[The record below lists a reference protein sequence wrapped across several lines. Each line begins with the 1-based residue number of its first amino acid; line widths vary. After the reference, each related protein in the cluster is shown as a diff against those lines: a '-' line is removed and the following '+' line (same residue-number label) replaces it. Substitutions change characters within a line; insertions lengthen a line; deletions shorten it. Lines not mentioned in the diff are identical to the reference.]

1 MTEIDAGAFTAYVS
15 PEDSDLEAESWYV
28 NSRGYVVNNGGGT
41 YAMQRLHRVVMARAL
56 NRPLESWEL
65 IDHIDGDK
73 LNNRR
78 DNLRL
83 CNYRE
88 NAYNAGLYG
97 NNTTGYTGVYRL
109 GPKHRQPF
117 AAAITVNRKKMH
129 LGCFPTAEAAAD
141 AYEQAARQHAG
152 EFYRG
157 RR

>member
-1 MTEIDAGAFTAYVS
+1 MTEIEAGVFTAYVS
-15 PEDSDLEAESWYV
+15 SEDSDLEAESWYV
-28 NSRGYVVNNGGGT
+28 NSRGYVVNNGSGQ
-41 YAMQRLHRVVMARAL
+41 YAMQRLHRVVMARVAD
-56 NRPLESWEL
+56 RKLETWEL

-83 CNYRE
+83 ANYQE

-97 NNTTGYTGVYRL
+97 NNTTGYRGVYRL

-141 AYEQAARQHAG
+141 AYERAARQHAG

-157 RR
+157 RQ